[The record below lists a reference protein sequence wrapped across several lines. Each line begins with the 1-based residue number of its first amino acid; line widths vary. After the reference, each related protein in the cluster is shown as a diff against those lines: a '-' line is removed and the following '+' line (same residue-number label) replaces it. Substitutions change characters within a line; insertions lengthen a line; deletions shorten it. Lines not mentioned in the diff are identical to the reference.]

1 MKKFLINIRKETN
14 TINIIEQSK
23 EVETLDNENLFLLF
37 VGKILNRKKLLM
49 LLPISNRKILDSNLL
64 LLAYQKWGI
73 SLLKQIEGSFSLII
87 HDKNQKK
94 LYVAKDKIGIQPLYF
109 TKMNNMLTIGS
120 HIKAF
125 QKVKGLLLNINPNAL
140 GNYLQ
145 FGYIL
150 QPQTI
155 FKECYKVQSG
165 EYISFDL
172 SKQEINQQKIKY
184 WTLESIY
191 NEEKNSENET
201 VILNKAH
208 TLLQEAVEEN
218 TCHGT
223 YGLSL
228 SGGYDSS
235 TLAAIS
241 QKQSSKKIDTF
252 TIGFHEN
259 KINEAP
265 HAKAIAAHLG
275 TSHHEHYF
283 TATDALEF
291 IPKMSEVYDEPFADH
306 ASSPTMLTAE
316 LLKKHNI
323 TNLIAGDGGDEVF
336 ATAEDVHF
344 FGRIDN
350 SPTFLKKILSLPLE
364 CIPIGKVPFLKNH
377 NNLPKK
383 LDKLKKVLRAKN
395 IPEMIQSRNTL
406 FLEQE
411 LKTHIKGYTQA
422 IQTSFDDIQFGEH
435 AETVDEIIGT
445 YFKTTMVDGEL
456 VKSYAAMNNQGI
468 TLSTPFLNTNLINYM
483 AKVPA
488 SIKIKNG
495 IKKHLLKEIS
505 NLYIPKQLMDRP
517 KCGFSIPLSSWMRN
531 ELKDILYSQINNKR
545 LDEDN
550 IFYTTS
556 ILNIRNQFY
565 AGNEAY
571 RYKLWRI
578 FIFQLWYEN
587 FTRSKK

>member
-1 MKKFLINIRKETN
+1 MKKFLINIKKETKN
-14 TINIIEQSK
+14 INIIEESN
-23 EVETLDNENLFLLF
+23 EVKTLNNNKLFLLF
-37 VGKILNRKKLLM
+37 LGEISNRKKLLT
-49 LLPISNRKILDSNLL
+49 LLSINDTNILDINLL
-64 LLAYQKWGI
+64 LVCYQKWGI
-73 SLLKQIEGSFSLII
+73 SLLKQLKGSFSLVV
-87 HDKNQKK
+87 HDKDNNK
-94 LYVAKDKIGIQPLYF
+94 LYVAKDKIGIQSLYF
-109 TKMNNMLTIGS
+109 TTMNNAITIGS
-120 HIKAF
+120 HVKSF
-125 QKVKGLLLNINPNAL
+125 QKIKGLALDINPNSL

-172 SKQEINQQKIKY
+172 NTHHQQKTKY
-184 WTLESIY
+184 WTLGSVY
-191 NEEKNSENET
+191 KEEKTTQDET
-201 VILNKAH
+201 TILNKAH
-208 TLLQEAVEEN
+208 NLLQEAVEES
-218 TCHGT
+218 TRDST
-223 YGLSL
+223 YALSL

-241 QKQSSKKIDTF
+241 QKQSAKKVDTF
-252 TIGFHEN
+252 TIGFQEN

-275 TSHHEHYF
+275 TNHHEHYF
-283 TATDALEF
+283 TAKDAEEL
-291 IPKMSEVYDEPFADH
+291 IPKMCTVYDEPFADH
-306 ASSPTMLTAE
+306 ASAPTMLTAE
-316 LLKKHNI
+316 ILKKHKI

-336 ATAEDVHF
+336 ATAEDVDF

-350 SPTFLKKILSLPLE
+350 TPTFLKKILALPLE
-364 CIPIGKVPFLKNH
+364 SIPMGKVPFLKNY

-383 LDKLKKVLRAKN
+383 LDKLKNVLKAKN
-395 IPEMIQSRNTL
+395 ISEMIQARNTL

-422 IQTSFDDIQFGEH
+422 LQTSFDTIEFGKH
-435 AETVDEIIGT
+435 AQTVDEIIGT
-445 YFKTTMVDGEL
+445 YFITTMTDGEL
-456 VKSYAAMNNQGI
+456 VKSYASMNKQDI
-468 TLSTPFLNTNLINYM
+468 KLSTPFLNTNLINYM

-495 IKKHLLKEIS
+495 VKKHLLKEIS
-505 NLYIPKQLMDRP
+505 HLYLPKQLMDRP

-531 ELKDILYSQINNKR
+531 ELKDILHSQINNKR
-545 LDEDN
+545 LDKDN
-550 IFYTTS
+550 IFYTAS
-556 ILNIRNQFY
+556 IINIRNQFY

-571 RYKLWRI
+571 KYKLWRI

-587 FTRSKK
+587 FTHSKNNN